1 MRYYL
6 LGQEEEHIVDLT
18 RTIRHSSELVEFHFS
33 TMDEKRTGHLN
44 QRRIFL
50 RKLSGQYFTSLDGV
64 RWEKLA
70 RQDIPTKLLNV
81 NRILDLHR
89 GFRPSGSAGSAD
101 AGPVTQMPGK
111 VVKIPVKI
119 GDKVQKGQT
128 LIILEAMKMENEIK
142 SAQDGIVKA
151 ILVKEGDALE
161 QGVLMMELEKSGA

>member
-6 LGQEEEHIVDLT
+6 LGADEEHIVDLT
-18 RTIRHSSELVEFHFS
+18 RIIRHSSELVEFHFS
-33 TMDEKRTGHLN
+33 TMDEKRTGHLH
-44 QRRIFL
+44 QKKVFL
-50 RKLSGQYFTSLDGV
+50 RKLSGQYFTSMDGV

-81 NRILDLHR
+81 NRVLDLHR
-89 GFRPSGSAGSAD
+89 GYRPSGSTGGSE

-111 VVKIPVKI
+111 VVKIPVKV

-142 SAQDGIVKA
+142 SATDGVVKA

-161 QGVLMMELEKSGA
+161 QGVLMMEVDKGTA